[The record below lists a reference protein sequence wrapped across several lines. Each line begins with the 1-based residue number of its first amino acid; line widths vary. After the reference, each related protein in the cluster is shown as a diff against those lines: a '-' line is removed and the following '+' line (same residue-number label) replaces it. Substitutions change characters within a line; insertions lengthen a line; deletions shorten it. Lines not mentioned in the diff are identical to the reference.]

1 VPKILLTTVF
11 AAIARGQHLQL
22 LLPDF
27 PFQAGEMP
35 SLILR
40 AKAQQPYSHTSD
52 STVDQPND
60 ADFIR
65 LLSYATTRTRSFLLP
80 AENTRFRVP
89 NMPGV
94 SQFFL
99 VDANPELEARF
110 AVHNTTQPRH
120 ILFHGTRMDRLFGIL
135 AHGLKIQSN
144 TALKANG
151 AVHGPGIYLSNDPG
165 TAWGYAHDVILGC
178 EHAGDVYAKAIG
190 NVRVV
195 TNEDKLMV
203 RYVFIVPRG
212 SSAPRV
218 QDVRPA
224 MLSAC
229 DSLRL
234 TAPKNSYQDA
244 AVVRRRH

>member
-1 VPKILLTTVF
+1 MSLKTDDDQRVAKILLTTVF

-22 LLPDF
+22 LLPEF
-27 PFQAGEMP
+27 PFHAGELP
-35 SLILR
+35 NLILR
-40 AKAQQPYSHTSD
+40 AKAQQPYSHISD
-52 STVDQPND
+52 SKADQPND

-65 LLSYATTRTRSFLLP
+65 LLSYATTRARSFLVP

-94 SQFFL
+94 SQFLL

-110 AVHNTTQPRH
+110 AMHNATQPRH
-120 ILFHGTRMDRLFGIL
+120 ILFHGTGMDRLFGIL

-144 TALKANG
+144 TALQAHG

-165 TAWGYAHDVILGC
+165 TAWGYAQDVILGC
-178 EHAGDVYAKAIG
+178 EHAGDVYTKSTG
-190 NVRVV
+190 NVRIV
-195 TNEDKLMV
+195 TDEDKLMV
-203 RYVFIVPRG
+203 RYIFIVDSG

-218 QDVRPA
+218 QDIRPA

-234 TAPKNSYQDA
+234 TAPKSPD
-244 AVVRRRH
+244 